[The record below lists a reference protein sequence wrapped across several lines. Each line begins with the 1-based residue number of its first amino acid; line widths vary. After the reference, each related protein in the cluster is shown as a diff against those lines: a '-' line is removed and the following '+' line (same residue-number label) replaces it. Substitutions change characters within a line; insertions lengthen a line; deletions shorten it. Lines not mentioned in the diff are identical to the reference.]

1 MKTLIDVKRSDRLR
15 ITAIIG
21 GKGVQRCLAQLGIGI
36 GSIISVNR
44 NAPFSGPIIIEHQ
57 GSNFAIGI
65 GIAAKIKV
73 EVVN

>member
-1 MKTLIDVKRSDRLR
+1 MKSLIDAQKSDRLR

-21 GKGVQRCLAQLGIGI
+21 GRGIQRHLAQLGIGI
-36 GSIISVNR
+36 GSIIGVAR

-65 GIAAKIKV
+65 GIAARIKV
-73 EVVN
+73 EVVK

>member
-1 MKTLIDVKRSDRLR
+1 MKTLNDVQKSDRLR
-15 ITAIIG
+15 ITAILG
-21 GKGVQRCLAQLGIGI
+21 GRGIQRRLAQLGIGI

-44 NAPFSGPIIIEHQ
+44 NAPFSGPIVIEHE